1 MKDPLYL
8 IDPPT
13 PYESPEVLWAFLR
26 ELRDLDQEDPVV
38 QDVRLQ
44 VGRHLVIE
52 SHDEL
57 ES

>member
-1 MKDPLYL
+1 MTMYL

-13 PYESPEVLWAFLR
+13 PYESPEVLWVFLR
-26 ELRDLDQEDPVV
+26 KLRDLDQEDPVV
-38 QDVRLQ
+38 QYVRLQ
-44 VGRHLVIE
+44 VGRYLVIE